1 MERRQV
7 VAVYRDEQQ
16 ARRVADAL
24 AQGGT
29 AGEVRIG
36 DRADEQQALLNEMQE
51 EMEHTVAG
59 AGNVGPFTKEMTK
72 GAAVGTAVAAVF
84 GSLAALPFGLL
95 DFGPTLWQRLLIAA
109 VVGGFAGATIGFVM
123 GGGLAAVGPAERLGA
138 ERGVTV
144 AVTVPMGD
152 ETERVARLLTEAGP
166 IRVDVT
172 DLDGRVV
179 DTVHTDS
186 ERNVPHEIGRTLG
199 RETGDWSG
207 ARHDD

>member
-24 AQGGT
+24 RRGG
-29 AGEVRIG
+29 AASEVRVG
-36 DRADEQQALLNEMQE
+36 HRADQQQALLNEMQE
-51 EMEHTVAG
+51 EMAHTVAG
-59 AGNVGPFTKEMTK
+59 AGSVGPFTKEMTK
-72 GAAVGTAVAAVF
+72 GAAVGTVVAAVF
-84 GSLAALPFGLL
+84 GALAALPFGLIE
-95 DFGPTLWQRLLIAA
+95 FGPALWQRLLIAA

-123 GGGLAAVGPAERLGA
+123 GGGLSAVGPAERLGA

-144 AVTVPMGD
+144 AVTVPMGED
-152 ETERVARLLTEAGP
+152 TERVARVLTAAGP

-179 DTVHTDS
+179 DTVQTAG
-186 ERNVPHEIGRTLG
+186 ERNVPHEVGRTLG